1 MWGSD
6 RREDTGVWGGV
17 EGGTRVGDPL
27 SAERWSQPHGAEGL
41 RQRGL
46 VPSPRPGWGLAGW
59 VEFRTART
67 GEQYR

>member
-17 EGGTRVGDPL
+17 EGGIRVGDPL
-27 SAERWSQPHGAEGL
+27 SADRRSQPHGAEGL

-46 VPSPRPGWGLAGW
+46 VPPPGLVGGW
-59 VEFRTART
+59 L
-67 GEQYR
+67 G